1 MHVAGDTS
9 RLSRFLPWTLGRDA
23 CARLVIRALRRLLS
37 RHMPSQSERSALRS
51 SPIPPSTYLPD
62 GAGYKRLGPDTH
74 LGLRAASQRPQ
85 TQQTRSHLTRYTI
98 VRTVNRAAEHS
109 LLSLLL
115 VLTLSPPPTP
125 HCPALRHPSPR
136 QATYTSLARGTFAR
150 YVRPWKTPSKGRGIG
165 KAAG

>member
-1 MHVAGDTS
+1 MLVRGWS
-9 RLSRFLPWTLGRDA
+9 
-23 CARLVIRALRRLLS
+23 CARAAPAPEPTHAESIGTERPPLESYTPLYIPT
-37 RHMPSQSERSALRS
+37 RH
-51 SPIPPSTYLPD
+51 

-115 VLTLSPPPTP
+115 VLTLSLPPPPPT
-125 HCPALRHPSPR
+125 APR
-136 QATYTSLARGTFAR
+136 CATRARARRPTPLSRVVHSHGMYDHGRPRARGEESAR
-150 YVRPWKTPSKGRGIG
+150 RRDSPWRRGHRHISI
-165 KAAG
+165 KR

>member
-1 MHVAGDTS
+1 MTRHV
-9 RLSRFLPWTLGRDA
+9 SRFLPWSRCL
-23 CARLVIRALRRLLS
+23 CAAGHARAAPAPEPTHAESIGTERPPLESYTPLYIPT
-37 RHMPSQSERSALRS
+37 RH
-51 SPIPPSTYLPD
+51 